1 MSSEDQRAR
10 EPEDRRVVD
19 QKARNKASKPKVRH
33 KDPKR
38 GTKARSETQRPEVKF
53 RNIIEPVS
61 ILVEAHSLLT
71 CTGPIFVAE
80 STYLSIDSD
89 GSY

>member
-33 KDPKR
+33 KGPKQ
-38 GTKARSETQRPEVKF
+38 GTKARSKAQRPEAGHK
-53 RNIIEPVS
+53 
-61 ILVEAHSLLT
+61 
-71 CTGPIFVAE
+71 GPKP
-80 STYLSIDSD
+80 
-89 GSY
+89 GS